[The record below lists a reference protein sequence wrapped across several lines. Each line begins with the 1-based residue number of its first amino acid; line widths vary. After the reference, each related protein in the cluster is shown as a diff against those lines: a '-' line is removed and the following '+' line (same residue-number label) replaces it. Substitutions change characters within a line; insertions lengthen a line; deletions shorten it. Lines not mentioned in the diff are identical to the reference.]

1 MLLNFSWSLFFPGP
15 CGINPKRKCRMGS
28 STIDKKKRKMRAAIP
43 SAHVNSPVKIK
54 LTDEMELSYI
64 KYVRSQNIDPIEN
77 DPS

>member
-1 MLLNFSWSLFFPGP
+1 
-15 CGINPKRKCRMGS
+15 MGS

-54 LTDEMELSYI
+54 LTDEIELSYI